1 MKNLKKRY
9 EKLYKIKSLMRFK
22 TIIST
27 LEGIIFGTSEITAG
41 APHFVDNMDIKRY
54 MSIAIIALIPSTA
67 AAVYFFRLHAVE
79 LILVSYISGGIA
91 EVLFALIRK
100 RDIEE
105 GFLVT
110 GLIFP
115 LILPPSTPLWM
126 ASAGIIFGVIFGK
139 ELFGGTG
146 RNIFNPALVGR
157 LFVTIS
163 FPQIMTSSWQLP
175 FVDTVTAATPLGLF
189 KTAHVL
195 TPYIKLLLGTSAGSM
210 GETFRIGVIVG
221 GLFLM
226 FTRVSNWRIPF
237 SYIGAVLLLSW
248 IGNFFL
254 PAKIAPPMFQ
264 LLSGGL
270 LFGAMFMATD
280 PVTSPYTLPGK
291 LIFGF
296 LAGLITILIRA
307 FSGYSEGVMFSIVM
321 MNGFTPL
328 IDSFVISLKYRPL
341 RNER

>member
-1 MKNLKKRY
+1 
-9 EKLYKIKSLMRFK
+9 MRFK

-27 LEGIIFGTSEITAG
+27 LEGIVFGTSEITAG

-54 MSIAIIALIPSTA
+54 MSIAIIALIPSAA
-67 AAVYFFRLHAVE
+67 AAVYFFKLHAVE

-100 RDIEE
+100 KDIEE

-115 LILPPSTPLWM
+115 LILPPSTPLWV
-126 ASAGIIFGVIFGK
+126 ASVGIIFGVIFGK

-210 GETFRIGVIVG
+210 GETFRIGVIIG

-237 SYIGAVLLLSW
+237 SYIGTVLLLSW

-254 PAKIAPPMFQ
+254 PAKIAPPLFQ

-296 LAGLITILIRA
+296 LAGIVTILIRA
-307 FSGYSEGVMFSIVM
+307 FSGYAEGVMFSIIM

-328 IDSFVISLKYRPL
+328 IDSFVINLKYRPL